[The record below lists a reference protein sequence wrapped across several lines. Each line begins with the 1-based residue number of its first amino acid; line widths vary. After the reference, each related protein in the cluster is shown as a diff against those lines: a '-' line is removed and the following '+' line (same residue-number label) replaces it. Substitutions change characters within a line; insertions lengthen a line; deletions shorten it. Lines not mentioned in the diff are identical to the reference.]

1 MKIIIRISPGGT
13 ERGRQMKILRGLLCE
28 LRAFAFRSFQQ
39 QRSMISHNRS
49 QLGDE
54 DSWTN

>member
-1 MKIIIRISPGGT
+1 
-13 ERGRQMKILRGLLCE
+13 MKILRGLLCE